1 MTAGLEL
8 LAMAAVLL
16 FAVLALGGLPH
27 EPNATRALQD
37 ALDGGGDDVVVRLL
51 LKKKKLG
58 FAVRSHSE
66 MIYLA
71 TASKNV

>member
-51 LKKKKLG
+51 
-58 FAVRSHSE
+58 
-66 MIYLA
+66 
-71 TASKNV
+71 